1 MKRIITLVLAILCL
15 ATAGT
20 TQAQTVGANTQRES
34 LIKPK
39 KQLPEYRPTGGFV
52 QLSIGYPT
60 GISVGKQFTSSF
72 MLAGGI
78 GLYPELNTWDREDDW
93 SKPLFL
99 QARFSTPKYNFSLF
113 ADVKAGVDLQ
123 QIINPDD
130 YFLANNKALR
140 YPMVSFQLGAAWRD
154 LTLGLGWVFFYDEGE
169 YWNYYKSGV
178 HGSFVINIDYRITF
192 DAIKRV
198 LL

>member
-1 MKRIITLVLAILCL
+1 MKRIITLALAILCL

-20 TQAQTVGANTQRES
+20 TQAQIVGANTQRES

-39 KQLPEYRPTGGFV
+39 KEVPEYRPTGGFI
-52 QLSIGYPT
+52 QFSLGYPF
-60 GISVGKQFTSSF
+60 GISVGKQLTSSF
-72 MLAGGI
+72 LLAGGV

-113 ADVKAGVDLQ
+113 ADVKAAIDLE
-123 QIINPDD
+123 QIIDPDD
-130 YFLANNKALR
+130 FFLADNKILR
-140 YPMVSFQLGAAWRD
+140 YPMLSLQLGAAWRD
-154 LTLGLGWVFFYDEGE
+154 LALGLGWVFFYDEVIGYE
-169 YWNYYKSGV
+169 LYKSGV

-192 DAIKRV
+192 DAIRRV

>member
-1 MKRIITLVLAILCL
+1 MKKILTIVTVLCCLSAGAI
-15 ATAGT
+15 
-20 TQAQTVGANTQRES
+20 QAQIVGANTQRES

-39 KQLPEYRPTGGFV
+39 KEVPEYRPTGGFI
-52 QLSIGYPT
+52 QLSLGYPF
-60 GISVGKQFTSSF
+60 GVSVGTQITSSF
-72 MLAGGI
+72 LLAGGV

-113 ADVKAGVDLQ
+113 ADVKAGIDLE

-130 YFLANNKALR
+130 YFLANNKILR
-140 YPMVSFQLGAAWRD
+140 YPMLSLQLGAAWRD
-154 LTLGLGWVFFYDEGE
+154 LALGLGWVFFYDEE
-169 YWNYYKSGV
+169 MWYEHYKSGM

-192 DAIKRV
+192 DAIRRV